1 MSHYTYKFLA
11 ILLSSFVPAV
21 YSITEF
27 GFPNFELHGWLLE
40 QTTQNEFKDYKIM
53 CSNNTITYKALLQS
67 ILKIPKRN
75 IIVVYRELDGL
86 STVLQYQ
93 YFIISKYQV
102 LHNVCNMNTLIL
114 YQNWKAHELIVW
126 EEPPCTYVFSSFLSN
141 HWLLI

>member
-114 YQNWKAHELIVW
+114 YQN
-126 EEPPCTYVFSSFLSN
+126 
-141 HWLLI
+141 